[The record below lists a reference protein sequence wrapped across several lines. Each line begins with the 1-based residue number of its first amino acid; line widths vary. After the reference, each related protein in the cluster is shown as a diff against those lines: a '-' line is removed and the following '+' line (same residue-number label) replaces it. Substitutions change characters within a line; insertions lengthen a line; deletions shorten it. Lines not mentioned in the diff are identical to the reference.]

1 MVVDLDFFSISKR
14 DSSVK
19 TELFAGFVCFMANAY
34 QLVLIPDIMH
44 NQGLGL
50 DKDVYL
56 FAFCVSTALSSIMV
70 GLFSNL
76 PLPAGV
82 GIGCSTYF
90 AYSLTM
96 HETPARLQ
104 PPEDHVLERQKFG
117 STICF
122 FASVLMFFVA
132 VLGIAWNVFR
142 AIPPCVKNAMPVGL
156 GLLLSLEGFQ
166 QMKLVV
172 TDTESGMLV
181 MGTPYRFGVV
191 AAGLGAVWMALLH
204 SRHWK
209 TAVLLPLFTSTVI
222 GWILGTDGLG
232 VAGCDARLPDFSQW
246 TGMWSKFGET
256 FIDFEQFTHS
266 WGSHAIVPSI
276 SLYLICLF
284 DIGGITY
291 AVASVAGLV
300 ERQGEKDEHLPGAHG
315 VFAACGLGSV
325 VAAALGCS
333 PVIALGES
341 FAGVIVGGR
350 TGLTAIFNGL
360 FFLLA
365 IPLAPIFSSI
375 PTFASAP
382 VLVLLGVDLLA
393 LTKFLDL
400 EDTTKALPSFCTIA
414 LMPYLYSIDRAIVA
428 GLLVHIVLQVLIWC
442 SSKLDKLP
450 CWCSA
455 SVTHAEPPNEPSQ
468 PSQLA
473 ASLTAPLTLG
483 SDAMIAPAP
492 GVIDASRSA
501 PPTPYGNPPT
511 PNGTRRISRTHSYE
525 PFLTAASSAS
535 SGLVAQSPSQTAI
548 VQPASPNHLTL
559 NT

>member
-1 MVVDLDFFSISKR
+1 
-14 DSSVK
+14 
-19 TELFAGFVCFMANAY
+19 
-34 QLVLIPDIMH
+34 
-44 NQGLGL
+44 
-50 DKDVYL
+50 
-56 FAFCVSTALSSIMV
+56 
-70 GLFSNL
+70 
-76 PLPAGV
+76 
-82 GIGCSTYF
+82 
-90 AYSLTM
+90 
-96 HETPARLQ
+96 
-104 PPEDHVLERQKFG
+104 
-117 STICF
+117 
-122 FASVLMFFVA
+122 
-132 VLGIAWNVFR
+132 
-142 AIPPCVKNAMPVGL
+142 
-156 GLLLSLEGFQ
+156 
-166 QMKLVV
+166 
-172 TDTESGMLV
+172 
-181 MGTPYRFGVV
+181 
-191 AAGLGAVWMALLH
+191 
-204 SRHWK
+204 
-209 TAVLLPLFTSTVI
+209 
-222 GWILGTDGLG
+222 
-232 VAGCDARLPDFSQW
+232 
-246 TGMWSKFGET
+246 
-256 FIDFEQFTHS
+256 
-266 WGSHAIVPSI
+266 
-276 SLYLICLF
+276 LICLF

-382 VLVLLGVDLLA
+382 VLVLLGVECARRSLRVALDVPLSPRPVHCRLPPTSPPFEFSTRPPGSLLA